1 MLLHGGTRP
10 IMVCQVLAAA
20 CAQWRCVAQIVALQ
34 YLQIYRKIISLCLT
48 LTFSMQFDDKY
59 ISETQPEEHEHRE
72 SFEYGCDDLWM
83 WAQYD
88 DRSEWRQLHTSVAQ
102 ALGGSSRP
110 LEVKRTGHCVFVH
123 DDKLYMY
130 GGYYKDSSE
139 TSTYCNDFVVLNL
152 QNVFSELSAEKDS
165 SSAPL
170 PPRQAAMDAGD
181 EDDSNCHMLILRR
194 VLAAVGATSSVRYM
208 LDDGVDDDDIAAL
221 SLTQPH
227 KVATKY
233 RMDENQAQQFVDAC
247 RRFCEDQQLQQQQEQ
262 QGRAAS
268 FSTSIR
274 TIDAAEE
281 ASAYG
286 IQSQDSESSQKDS
299 QVALSQNYQRDHSER
314 LRSVLQRRNT
324 SARNPF
330 GNRMQMNSYVTL
342 SQFHL
347 GALHVALK
355 SLFTHSLDADVL
367 KESDEVNDMVV
378 DDSEFF
384 FRLKV
389 FTSDSFGAGTDADVF
404 VVLVDARGRE
414 TNEITLDLSK
424 CELALKNEKI
434 HAAGGQPDN
443 VTIDLF
449 EKGSCDS
456 FLIRPLI
463 RGKFRPADIASIKG
477 E

>member
-1 MLLHGGTRP
+1 
-10 IMVCQVLAAA
+10 MVCPVLAVLHKL
-20 CAQWRCVAQIVALQ
+20 WRFNASKSVEIV
-34 YLQIYRKIISLCLT
+34 SPCFT
-48 LTFSMQFDDKY
+48 LTFSVQFDDKY
-59 ISETQPEEHEHRE
+59 ISETQPEEHGHRE

-83 WAQYD
+83 WAQHD

-123 DDKLYMY
+123 GGKLYMY

-152 QNVFSELSAEKDS
+152 QNVFSELSAAKDS
-165 SSAPL
+165 SSAPCSL
-170 PPRQAAMDAGD
+170 RQAGMDAGD
-181 EDDSNCHMLILRR
+181 EDESNCDMLILRR

-233 RMDENQAQQFVDAC
+233 RMDEDQAQQFVDAC

-286 IQSQDSESSQKDS
+286 IQSQDSDSSKKNN
-299 QVALSQNYQRDHSER
+299 QVALSQNYQGHHSER
-314 LRSVLQRRNT
+314 LRGILQRRNT
-324 SARNPF
+324 TRNPF
-330 GNRMQMNSYVTL
+330 GNRMQMNSYVTMG
-342 SQFHL
+342 QFHL

-355 SLFTHSLDADVL
+355 SLFTHALDADVL

-389 FTSDSFGAGTDADVF
+389 FTLDSLGAGTDADIF
-404 VVLVDARGRE
+404 VTLVDARGRE

-463 RGKFRPADIASIKG
+463 QGKFRPAGIASIKG
-477 E
+477 EKCHSQLLN